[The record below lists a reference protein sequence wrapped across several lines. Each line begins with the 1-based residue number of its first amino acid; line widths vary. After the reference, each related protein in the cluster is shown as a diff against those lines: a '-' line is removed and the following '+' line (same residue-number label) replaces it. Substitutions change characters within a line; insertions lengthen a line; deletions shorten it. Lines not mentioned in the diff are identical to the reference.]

1 MTGISAIILAGGES
15 RRMGSSKALLSLDGQ
30 PLIARTAACL
40 RPLADELIVV
50 TNTPEA
56 YQFLVADFAARLI
69 PDALPARSALVG
81 LYSGLRMARG
91 DLALAVACDMPFL
104 NPALLGFML
113 TLAQAV
119 DDLLEPLHA
128 VYRPASCTPAVER
141 HLLAGDRRMISFYA
155 AVQVCQVTAADVARF
170 DPGRLSF
177 VNVNTP
183 EEWKRWQMFS
193 SASKP

>member
-15 RRMGSSKALLSLDGQ
+15 RRMGSNKALLSLDGQ

-104 NPALLGFML
+104 NPALLGERYGADNGRIARIIL
-113 TLAQAV
+113 SSTVLAFV
-119 DDLLEPLHA
+119 
-128 VYRPASCTPAVER
+128 SFT
-141 HLLAGDRRMISFYA
+141 LLAWGFGA
-155 AVQVCQVTAADVARF
+155 AAGV
-170 DPGRLSF
+170 
-177 VNVNTP
+177 
-183 EEWKRWQMFS
+183 
-193 SASKP
+193 